1 MTYFQP
7 FKMSGEVISDSV
19 SECPNLLKVH
29 NFRVMPLRSVKPT
42 VCTVRVSQ
50 NFCSGVCVPTAGEE
64 LRSDGGN
71 ELALQRLGVGA
82 LCVLDHNVPLFD
94 PSQQPQKVAVTQ
106 QVRCL
111 KLPVDV

>member
-1 MTYFQP
+1 
-7 FKMSGEVISDSV
+7 MSGEMISDSV

-42 VCTVRVSQ
+42 VSQ
-50 NFCSGVCVPTAGEE
+50 IFLFRRVCVPTAGEE

-82 LCVLDHNVPLFD
+82 LCVLDRNVPLFD
-94 PSQQPQKVAVTQ
+94 PSQQPQEVAVTQ

>member
-1 MTYFQP
+1 
-7 FKMSGEVISDSV
+7 MSGEVISDSV

-29 NFRVMPLRSVKPT
+29 NFRY
-42 VCTVRVSQ
+42 VRVSQ
-50 NFCSGVCVPTAGEE
+50 IFCSGVCVPTAGEE